1 MILTLFSL
9 RFNNNQQTKVSHWW
23 LHNADIYPCGATL
36 PHSSHRYNK
45 PYDEQNTD
53 SRKNR
58 NKRQGSHSP
67 NNTEL
72 WHWRSNNRWH
82 RLLPVHTSKG
92 QPHHTAADGKHRQW
106 RRSPQ
111 STSPILSTR
120 TQTRGLAPRTDSGSD
135 GNRNAATPLGQ
146 RFVYSHKRLL
156 RRQLLMLKGSD
167 RRSLY
172 HGNAQYGHSLV
183 IISWSHTGLQS
194 NR

>member
-1 MILTLFSL
+1 MNKILT
-9 RFNNNQQTKVSHWW
+9 
-23 LHNADIYPCGATL
+23 
-36 PHSSHRYNK
+36 
-45 PYDEQNTD
+45 
-53 SRKNR
+53 
-58 NKRQGSHSP
+58 QGKIEIKGKDHIAQIIQSCD
-67 NNTEL
+67 TED
-72 WHWRSNNRWH
+72 
-82 RLLPVHTSKG
+82 
-92 QPHHTAADGKHRQW
+92 QIIDGT
-106 RRSPQ
+106 SPQ

-183 IISWSHTGLQS
+183 IIS
-194 NR
+194 